1 MKVYCP
7 EGDETFD
14 DDETTEEAPPRVDR
28 GKCLTAQRGS
38 NVNSLLRSL
47 RKHGLARTTRKL
59 KRELYR
65 LVFRLLQFRTV
76 RTVYGPRMVA
86 QYSDKTFVLSAWGT
100 YGFVLSD
107 LIRGQSD
114 EFVFLDIGAN
124 QGLYSLVAASNP
136 ACAKVIAFEPVQ
148 KTYGLLCDNIR
159 LNRCSNVAP
168 INAAISD
175 HDGPREI
182 SINARHSGTASL
194 SHRLGHGV
202 AETVSCI
209 SAVGLDRVV
218 KDALRSEGSEMAG
231 KPRFVVKIDTEGHE
245 PTVLRQLKTSAIWP
259 QIDILFFEV
268 DEQWFSGDE
277 VIADL
282 EKHGFDVSYRAP
294 SSAEHYDVLMRRVP
308 PFS

>member
-1 MKVYCP
+1 V
-7 EGDETFD
+7 GT
-14 DDETTEEAPPRVDR
+14 
-28 GKCLTAQRGS
+28 
-38 NVNSLLRSL
+38 LLSSL

-65 LVFRLLQFRTV
+65 HIFRLLRFKTV

-86 QYSDKTFVLSAWGT
+86 QFSDTTFVLSAWGT

-107 LIRGQSD
+107 LIRSQSE

-124 QGLYSLVAASNP
+124 QGLYSLVAALNP
-136 ACAKVIAFEPVQ
+136 ACAKVIAFEPVR

-159 LNRCSNVAP
+159 LNRCSHVAP

-182 SINARHSGTASL
+182 SINASQSGTASL
-194 SHRLGHGV
+194 SHRLSHGV

-209 SAVGLDRVV
+209 SAAGFDRVV
-218 KDALRSEGSEMAG
+218 TEALQPMREGAARY
-231 KPRFVVKIDTEGHE
+231 PRFVVKIDTEGHE
-245 PTVLRQLKTSAIWP
+245 PTVLRQLKASAIWP
-259 QIDILFFEV
+259 EIDILFFEV

-277 VIADL
+277 VITDL
-282 EKHGFDVSYRAP
+282 EKHGFTVSYRSP
-294 SSAEHYDVLMRRVP
+294 SAAVHYDVMMRRVP
-308 PFS
+308 CLR